1 MTAKIIDG
9 NAVARSIRDECR
21 QRVQRIVAQSGVP
34 PGLAVILVG
43 SDPASRIYVKNKIRA
58 CIDVGIRSFRFDYPA
73 DVKQDEVVAKIAEL
87 NEDPAVH
94 GILVQ
99 LPLPASFDMARI
111 LRTISADK
119 DVDGFHLYNV
129 GGLVVGGTV
138 FPPCTPYGV
147 LKLLQ
152 HENISLEG
160 KNVVVVGASNIVGK
174 PMALMLMQHEATVCI
189 CHAKTRDL
197 AQFTLL
203 ADVLVVAA
211 GYPNLILPQMVR
223 TGAVVIDVGIN
234 RLADGRL
241 VGDVDFAGVAAKASY
256 ITPVPGGVGPMTVSM
271 LLINT
276 VTSCERWLRHLS
288 IPVAKE
294 GSPRQPPAANG
305 TGPRIADLRRPPSQ
319 SGNNAWPP
327 TSSQSIRVRPRPGP
341 FFLAPTPR
349 SRPSRNRNSRSTFRP
364 MARSS
369 MSPTICGP
377 RPWQP
382 AATRFTRQAP
392 RPAISLPSASPISV
406 RRHYCGTAPAGGPS
420 TAPSSGRT
428 GAPPICA
435 RGSNRPAMRPR

>member
-9 NAVARSIRDECR
+9 NAVARTIRDDCR
-21 QRVQRIVAQSGVP
+21 QRVQRIVAQAGAP

-43 SDPASRIYVKNKIRA
+43 SDPASTIYVKNKIRA
-58 CIDVGIRSFRFDYPA
+58 CADVGIRSFRFDYPI

-87 NEDPAVH
+87 NDDPAVH

-111 LRTISADK
+111 LHTISADK

-147 LKLLQ
+147 LKLLE
-152 HENISLEG
+152 HEHISLEG

-276 VTSCERWLRHLS
+276 ITSCERRLAHVF
-288 IPVAKE
+288 IAGAKE
-294 GSPRQPPAANG
+294 RLAQAA
-305 TGPRIADLRRPPSQ
+305 
-319 SGNNAWPP
+319 
-327 TSSQSIRVRPRPGP
+327 
-341 FFLAPTPR
+341 
-349 SRPSRNRNSRSTFRP
+349 
-364 MARSS
+364 
-369 MSPTICGP
+369 
-377 RPWQP
+377 
-382 AATRFTRQAP
+382 
-392 RPAISLPSASPISV
+392 
-406 RRHYCGTAPAGGPS
+406 
-420 TAPSSGRT
+420 GR
-428 GAPPICA
+428 
-435 RGSNRPAMRPR
+435 